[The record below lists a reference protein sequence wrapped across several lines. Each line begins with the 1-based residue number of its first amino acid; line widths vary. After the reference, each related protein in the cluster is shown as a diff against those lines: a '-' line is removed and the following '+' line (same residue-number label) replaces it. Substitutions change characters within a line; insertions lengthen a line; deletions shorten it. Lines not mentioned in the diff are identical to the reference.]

1 MRYLHEIFG
10 IWTQGPQK
18 LNEFFNRINSLHPTI
33 KFTMDYSITKINFLG
48 VSVMKLGN
56 KLETDLYCKST
67 NTHQYLNAQSCHHN
81 VYKGSIAYG

>member
-1 MRYLHEIFG
+1 
-10 IWTQGPQK
+10 
-18 LNEFFNRINSLHPTI
+18 
-33 KFTMDYSITKINFLG
+33 MDYSITKINFLG